1 MPTPAD
7 VPPPVCMNLSNLLAA
22 ITGRKRPL
30 PRSLPPPR
38 VMPPPAVHWGAD
50 HPVPVRTLLA
60 GRPGLTL
67 DLTGRLAAV
76 CADIARR
83 CPVLAHVRS
92 AELLVTVTP
101 SRNRSAY
108 GLQARVTPMR
118 FRGGTLT
125 RRVRGHEYQVQR
137 YHVDGREVLYVVTF
151 CVPRFLDQPFE
162 EKLVTIFHE
171 LYHIGPAFDGDL
183 RRHGG
188 RYTVHTHSQKQ
199 YDAEMLRLVRAYLA
213 AGPDPALLAFLK
225 YDTPELKAA
234 YGRVTG
240 AVVPRPKMLPVRAG

>member
-1 MPTPAD
+1 M
-7 VPPPVCMNLSNLLAA
+7 LAA
-22 ITGRKRPL
+22 ITGRKRPA
-30 PRSLPPPR
+30 PRPLPPRRR
-38 VMPPPAVHWGAD
+38 VPPAEVRWGPD
-50 HPVPVRTLLA
+50 DPVPVRTLLT

-76 CADIARR
+76 CVDIARR
-83 CPVLAHVRS
+83 CPALAHVRPD
-92 AELLVTVTP
+92 ELLVTVTP
-101 SRNRSAY
+101 SRNTSAY

-118 FRGGTLT
+118 FRGGAIN
-125 RRVRGHEYQVQR
+125 RQVRGHDYQVQR
-137 YHVDGREVLYVVTF
+137 YYVDGREVLYVVTF

-162 EKLVTIFHE
+162 EKLVTIVHE

-213 AGPDPALLAFLK
+213 AGPEPALLAFLK
-225 YDTPELKAA
+225 HDTRGLRAA

-240 AVVPRPKMLPVRAG
+240 AVVPRPKMLPVRPL